1 MRFGGLG
8 RVAVVVAGLV
18 VAAGV
23 ARAQTITRGPYIQN
37 PQALPT
43 SATFVWWTNV
53 VGDSTVEYG
62 LTPSLGSSLT
72 VPQAGSCDVGSA
84 GTCHTVTLTG
94 LTPGTLYYYQLK
106 TNGVVV
112 QSTTYFSTLRAPT
125 DPGDLFFTVIGDWG
139 QGTTGEAQIANLQN
153 TANPPMIVTVG
164 DNTYPNGTQS
174 ELDNNAMAYYQVPLQ
189 RAFYFPTLGNHDL
202 NDVGNANWANS
213 AHIKTFVLP
222 TNSPEP
228 ERYYWWE
235 DGDALFISLDSDSC
249 CTATQTN
256 WMDNLLATSPRKW
269 KFVFYHH
276 TAYSCAN
283 GIASLGSD
291 SNIRNTWGPIWER
304 NQVDIVFH
312 GHDHIYERTK
322 FMDSYLANGSSGAD
336 GKGTVYVMT
345 GGGGATLDDA
355 AKIDGS
361 GLPYR
366 QPFFFSPKESCFWLA
381 NTCPL
386 GPNGY
391 CSFKRYQYTSVT
403 ISGDTLTLQ
412 AIDNSGAVFDT
423 YTVTKSVAGNTPTP
437 TATPLPPTAT
447 ATATAVSTATATA
460 TAADTAT
467 ATATVSPTVTATPTV
482 TSTPTV
488 TETATETPVDT
499 ATPTVTDTRTAT
511 PTRTPTFTATRTSTA
526 TATHTPVATATA
538 THTPPA
544 TATSTATV
552 TRTDTPTR
560 TETRTVTATPTV
572 TPPASATATATP
584 LCGSGVQ
591 ITNARF
597 DVAHNLAPGGDEL
610 LKVRGEMQLTQ
621 LSPIIDLALHGFT
634 LTLRD
639 QGGATIF
646 SRVIP
651 PGLSSG
657 GSTPGWHIGGSGWKF
672 KDLGATLAPGIGKV
686 SVSQK
691 APGQLKFKV
700 IGRSGAFQ
708 VPPSSPSLT
717 LLVIPGD
724 AATAAA
730 GQCAERVFNATG
742 GPAPTCA
749 FLSGGDRVKCK

>member
-1 MRFGGLG
+1 MRLGGAG
-8 RVAVVVAGLV
+8 RWAVVVAGLL
-18 VAAGV
+18 AAVGV
-23 ARAQTITRGPYIQN
+23 AGAQTLTRGPYIQN

-43 SATFVWWTNV
+43 SASVVWWTNV
-53 VGDSTVEYG
+53 AGDSTVEYG

-72 VPQAGSCDVGSA
+72 VPQTGSCDVGSA
-84 GTCHTVTLTG
+84 GTCHLVTLTG
-94 LTPGTLYYYQLK
+94 LTPGTLYYYRLK

-112 QSTTYFSTLRAPT
+112 QDTTYFSTLRAPT

-153 TANPPMIVTVG
+153 IANPPMIVTVG
-164 DNTYPNGTQS
+164 DNSYPNGTQS
-174 ELDNNAMAYYQVPLQ
+174 ELDNNAMAYYQAPLQ

-202 NDVGNANWANS
+202 NDVGGASGWASS

-235 DGDALFISLDSDSC
+235 DGDALFISLDSDGC
-249 CTATQTN
+249 CSGTQTA

-291 SNIRNTWGPIWER
+291 TNIRNTWGPIWER

-312 GHDHIYERTK
+312 GHDHIYERTR
-322 FMDSYLANGSSGAD
+322 FMDDYLANGSGGSD

-345 GGGGATLDDA
+345 GGGGATLDQD

-366 QPFFFSPKESCFWLA
+366 QPFFFSPKESCFWLSHD
-381 NTCPL
+381 CPA

-391 CSFKRYQYTSVT
+391 CSFDRYQYTSVV

-412 AIDNSGAVFDT
+412 AIDNTGAVFDT
-423 YTVTKSVAGNTPTP
+423 FTITKSVATATPTP

-447 ATATAVSTATATA
+447 ATGTATITPTITETA
-460 TAADTAT
+460 SSTP
-467 ATATVSPTVTATPTV
+467 TVTVTATPTV
-482 TSTPTV
+482 TD
-488 TETATETPVDT
+488 TATATPVDT
-499 ATPTVTDTRTAT
+499 VTPTVTDTRTAT
-511 PTRTPTFTATRTSTA
+511 PTRTPTNTVTRTATPTATNTATATRTVTNTPTITTTPLATATRTATPTA
-526 TATHTPVATATA
+526 TA
-538 THTPPA
+538 
-544 TATSTATV
+544 
-552 TRTDTPTR
+552 
-560 TETRTVTATPTV
+560 TRTVTATPTA
-572 TPPASATATATP
+572 TPPASPTPSATP
-584 LCGSGVQ
+584 LCGSGVL
-591 ITNARF
+591 ISNARL
-597 DVAHNLAPGGDEL
+597 DVAHNLAPAGDEL

-634 LTLRD
+634 VTVLD
-639 QGGATIF
+639 QAGATIF
-646 SRVIP
+646 SRFVP

-657 GSTPGWHIGGSGWKF
+657 GTTPGWRIGGSGWKF
-672 KDLGATLAPGIGKV
+672 KDLGATLAAGINKV
-686 SVSQK
+686 GVSQG

-700 IGRSGAFQ
+700 IGRSGAFH
-708 VPPSSPSLT
+708 VPPSSPSVT
-717 LLVIPGD
+717 LLVVAGD
-724 AATAAA
+724 ATNAAA
-730 GQCAERVFNATG
+730 GQCAQRLFNPDG
-742 GPAPTCA
+742 GPAPTCR